1 MPFTETEKQVQ
12 EGGRKP
18 FLELHFGNA
27 EFEMPHR
34 HPSEE
39 GKVRAQG
46 IETLEMNSLHRVF
59 KATRMNEIH

>member
-12 EGGRKP
+12 KGGRKP

-27 EFEMPHR
+27 EFEMPQR
-34 HPSEE
+34 PPSEE

-46 IETLEMNSLHRVF
+46 IENLETNGLHRVF